1 VNLGCYCESRQNQI
15 YDCALRG
22 CQFGFFDFVPVF
34 GRGIDVKIFKS
45 INNNIVSAFD
55 DNGREVVVIGKGI
68 GFKAREG
75 MVIDREKISKIFVM
89 SSQDNLD
96 RLKDLFS
103 QLQKEYIEIT
113 DEILTYAKQHL
124 NKKINENAYFTLA
137 DHISFAVT
145 RMREGMRF
153 QNILTAEVRRFYPE
167 EFQVGLYALQLM
179 KEKMGVDMPEDEAAS
194 IALHILNAQ
203 YDITVGEAFKATQL
217 LGWIIDTV
225 AKHTD
230 KEIDSD
236 SPHGE
241 RFITHLKYL
250 IQRIVRKE
258 PTLAGDNW
266 LYNMLKSEHPKEVAC
281 AETVAAEIL
290 EMHGYKLLNHEIG
303 YMAMHIKRIG
313 L

>member
-1 VNLGCYCESRQNQI
+1 M
-15 YDCALRG
+15 
-22 CQFGFFDFVPVF
+22 
-34 GRGIDVKIFKS
+34 KIFKS

-55 DNGREVVVIGKGI
+55 SDGREVVVIGKGI
-68 GFKAREG
+68 GFKAHEG
-75 MVIDREKISKIFVM
+75 MVIPREKISKIFVM

-96 RLKDLFS
+96 KLKDLLS

-153 QNILTAEVRRFYPE
+153 NNILTAEVRRFYPE
-167 EFQVGLYALQLM
+167 EFKVGLYALKLM
-179 KEKMGVDMPEDEAAS
+179 KEKMDVDMPEDEAAS

-203 YDITVGEAFKATQL
+203 YDVSFSEGFKATQL
-217 LGWIIDTV
+217 LGRIIDTV
-225 AKHTD
+225 AKHAGS
-230 KEIDSD
+230 EIDTESYN
-236 SPHGE
+236 GE

-250 IQRIVRKE
+250 IQRIVRNQSQDHDDDWVYDMMK
-258 PTLAGDNW
+258 TW
-266 LYNMLKSEHPKEVAC
+266 YPKEITC
-281 AETVAAEIL
+281 CETIAAEIS
-290 EMHGYKLLNHEIG
+290 EMHQYKLSKHEIG
-303 YMAMHIKRIG
+303 YMAMHLKRIG